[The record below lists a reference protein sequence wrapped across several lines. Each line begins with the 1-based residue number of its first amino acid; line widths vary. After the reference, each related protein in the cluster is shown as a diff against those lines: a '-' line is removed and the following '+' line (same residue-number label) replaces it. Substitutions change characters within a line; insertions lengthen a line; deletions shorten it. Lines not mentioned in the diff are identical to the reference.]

1 MSKLLPIENIVYKT
15 KLSTEQTIQK
25 LTDNIEVEK
34 SFGFGA
40 HNFTYS
46 KPYIGKITGNNFEI
60 KRAISYRNSFLP
72 QIKGEV
78 YSEFDG
84 TKIKVNMKPHSFV
97 LVFMTIWFGGVFI
110 GCIATTFALFTQEFT
125 PFFLIPFGML
135 IFGIALLYGAFKA
148 ESSTSKK
155 DLMEIL
161 EAEIE
166 Q

>member
-1 MSKLLPIENIVYKT
+1 MSQYLPIENIIYKT
-15 KLSTEQTIQK
+15 KLSKEQTIQK
-25 LTDNIEVEK
+25 LADNIEAEK

-40 HNFTYS
+40 HNYTYS
-46 KPYIGKITGNNFEI
+46 KPYIGQIFGNTFEI
-60 KRAISYRNSFLP
+60 KRAINYRNSFLP

-84 TKIKVNMKPHSFV
+84 TKIKVKMKPHSFV

-110 GCIATTFALFTQEFT
+110 GCVATTFALFTQNFS

-135 IFGIALLYGAFKA
+135 IFGIVLLLGAFKT
-148 ESSTSKK
+148 ESKKSKK
-155 DLMEIL
+155 DLVQIL

-166 Q
+166 K

>member
-1 MSKLLPIENIVYKT
+1 MSKFLPIENIVYKT
-15 KLSTEQTIQK
+15 KLSKEQIVQK
-25 LTDNIEVEK
+25 LTDNIEAEK

-46 KPYIGKITGNNFEI
+46 KPYIGRIVGNIFEI

-72 QIKGEV
+72 QIKGEI
-78 YSEFDG
+78 YSDFDG
-84 TKIKVNMKPHSFV
+84 TKIKVNMKPNTFV

-110 GCIATTFALFTQEFT
+110 GCLATTFALFTQKFS

-135 IFGIALLYGAFKA
+135 IFGIALLFGAFKT
-148 ESSTSKK
+148 ESTTSKK
-155 DLMEIL
+155 DLLRIL

-166 Q
+166 